1 MWKEYSIIAASLV
14 GINNV
19 LYKYALGLKKEE
31 YVLYG
36 CFISI
41 GLGIIGAMYLTLTN
55 KIHLIKTIS
64 PKRLMVMGII
74 SLFFFSGIIIYYSS
88 LPISP
93 NISLNAALFAG
104 SKIIT
109 VLLITCLVF
118 KETLSLKQIASLLLI
133 LSGIFIFGLK

>member
-1 MWKEYSIIAASLV
+1 MWKEYSIIAASLI
-14 GINNV
+14 GLNNV

-41 GLGIIGAMYLTLTN
+41 GLGIIGAMYLALTN

-64 PKRLMVMGII
+64 PKRLIVLSII
-74 SLFFFSGIIIYYSS
+74 SLLFFSGIIIYYSS

-93 NISLNAALFAG
+93 NITLNAALFAG

-118 KETLSLKQIASLLLI
+118 KKALSLKQIVSLLLI
-133 LSGIFIFGLK
+133 LSGIIVFGL